1 MPIANI
7 PLVRL
12 GAASGTQRTVID
24 VETARTLREANLL
37 VEESHR
43 VRPRWF
49 DGKFLAARDLTREQ
63 AYFLARQ
70 AGFARGLGAGV
81 VEGLDVS
88 AGSVGT
94 DLRVASGFGYTSA
107 GELVAL
113 TGDVRVSLAQLF
125 TLQTLAQQLGTVR
138 RPAPPLRNR
147 TGVFVLGLRPL
158 EFAANPVAAYPTSL
172 DAQRV
177 VEAGDI
183 VEASALTLHY
193 LRDAPADRM
202 QALRGDLAR
211 EVFVQQAGPALPAE
225 VLPIAVLAL
234 AGDQVLWIDVHLAR
248 RSAGQAHADVLGF
261 GFAPRLLREAH
272 LAQYRSQ
279 LADVMARPL
288 GARPSAAAWFAAL
301 PPAGPM
307 PAAAIDSRDFSQS
320 WLPPGVTAELTLVP
334 EDEIPVLVEES
345 LTLPPLDL
353 SLTAAEQASTS
364 VAILVPV
371 PREALA
377 ARVQALQQRAG
388 GAIVRPLVAP
398 ATKLVARRTPSDML
412 KLLQT
417 ARLVR
422 TGVVPLPLVDPAD
435 AAWAALLSTTDVLW
449 YARRR
454 SVALR
459 PELEGVAVALRD
471 DGPLPDAIVN
481 TRFEALGAADR
492 VGTLLDRSDSL
503 ARAEVVK
510 LLSAEKFASPLLAQT
525 ALAQLEARVS
535 AGKTLD
541 QTAVAEVAAA
551 LNAPGVA
558 DGLATLEA
566 ARPDLV
572 ADAGTVAKLAASDQ
586 LVEVG
591 RTLSRATGFEVQK
604 LAGEIKLARGKLNL
618 DRVLAT
624 RAGVVGGTVK
634 PG

>member
-81 VEGLDVS
+81 VEGLAVS

-94 DLRVASGFGYTSA
+94 DLRVGAGFGITSA

-125 TLQTLAQQLGTVR
+125 TLQTLAQQLGTAR

-147 TGVFVLGLRPL
+147 SGVFVLGLRPL

-183 VEASALTLHY
+183 VEASALTLHH

-202 QALRGDLAR
+202 QSLRGDLAR

-234 AGDQVLWIDVHLAR
+234 AGDQVLWIDTHLVR

-272 LAQYRSQ
+272 LAQYTDQ

-307 PAAAIDSRDFSQS
+307 PTAAIDARDFSQS

-345 LTLPPLDL
+345 LTLPPIDL
-353 SLTAAEQASTS
+353 ALTAAEQVSTS

-377 ARVQALQQRAG
+377 ARVQALQQRL
-388 GAIVRPLVAP
+388 VRTLVAP
-398 ATKLVARRTPSDML
+398 ATKLVARRTPTDTL

-422 TGVVPLPLVDPAD
+422 TGIVPVPAVDPAD
-435 AAWAALLSTTDVLW
+435 AAWAALLSTTDLLW

-459 PELEGVAVALRD
+459 PELEGVAVALRS
-471 DGPLPDAIVN
+471 DGPAPDAIVN
-481 TRFEALGAADR
+481 ARFDALGAADR
-492 VGTLLDRSDSL
+492 VTSLLGRGDSL

-510 LLSAEKFASPLLAQT
+510 LLAAEKFASPLLAQT
-525 ALAQLEARVS
+525 ALAQLEAR
-535 AGKTLD
+535 KTLD
-541 QTAVAEVAAA
+541 QAAVAEVAAT

-572 ADAGTVAKLAASDQ
+572 ADAGTVAKLAASEQ

-591 RTLSRATGFEVQK
+591 RTLSRATGFEAQK
-604 LAGEIKLARGKLNL
+604 LADEIKLARGKLNL

-624 RAGVVGGTVK
+624 RSGPLGGKVK

>member
-1 MPIANI
+1 AMPIANI

-24 VETARTLREANLL
+24 TETARTLREANLL

-81 VEGLDVS
+81 VEGLDVA

-94 DLRVASGFGYTSA
+94 ELRVGAGFGTTSA

-113 TGDVRVSLAQLF
+113 TGEVRVSLAQLF
-125 TLQTLAQQLGTVR
+125 TLQTLAQQLGTAR

-183 VEASALTLHY
+183 VEASALTLHH
-193 LRDAPADRM
+193 LRDAPAERL
-202 QALRGDLAR
+202 QTLRGDLAR

-234 AGDQVLWIDVHLAR
+234 AGDQVLWIDTHLVR
-248 RSAGQAHADVLGF
+248 RRAGQAHADVLGF

-301 PPAGPM
+301 PPAGPL
-307 PAAAIDSRDFSQS
+307 PAAAIDARDFSQS
-320 WLPPGVTAELTLVP
+320 WLPPGVSAELTLVP

-345 LTLPPLDL
+345 LTLPPIDL

-377 ARVQALQQRAG
+377 ARVQALQQRLT
-388 GAIVRPLVAP
+388 RPLVAP
-398 ATKLVARRTPSDML
+398 ATKLVARRTPADTL

-422 TGVVPLPLVDPAD
+422 TGIVPVSTVDPAD
-435 AAWAALLSTTDVLW
+435 AAWAALLSTTEVLW

-459 PELEGVAVALRD
+459 PEQEGVAVVLRS
-471 DGPLPDAIVN
+471 DGPTPDAIVDS
-481 TRFEALGAADR
+481 RFDALGVADR
-492 VGTLLDRSDSL
+492 VSSLLDRSDSL

-510 LLSAEKFASPLLAQT
+510 LLAAEKFASPLLAQT

-535 AGKTLD
+535 ANKTLD
-541 QTAVAEVAAA
+541 QAAVAEVAAT

-572 ADAGTVAKLAASDQ
+572 ADAGTVAKLAASEQ

-591 RTLSRATGFEVQK
+591 RTLSRATGFEAQK
-604 LAGEIKLARGKLNL
+604 LADEIKLARGKLNL
-618 DRVLAT
+618 DRVLAV

>member
-12 GAASGTQRTVID
+12 GAASGTQRAVID
-24 VETARTLREANLL
+24 AETARTLREANLL

-81 VEGLDVS
+81 VEGLAVS

-94 DLRVASGFGYTSA
+94 DLRVGAGFGYTSA

-113 TGDVRVSLAQLF
+113 TGEVRVSLAQLF

-183 VEASALTLHY
+183 VEASALTLHH

-248 RSAGQAHADVLGF
+248 RPAGQVHADVLGF

-272 LAQYRSQ
+272 LAQYRDQ

-301 PPAGPM
+301 PPAGPL
-307 PAAAIDSRDFSQS
+307 PAAAIDARDFSQS
-320 WLPPGVTAELTLVP
+320 WLPPGVTAEMTLVP

-345 LTLPPLDL
+345 LTLPPIDL

-377 ARVQALQQRAG
+377 ARVQALQQRL
-388 GAIVRPLVAP
+388 VRPLVAP
-398 ATKLVARRTPSDML
+398 ATKLVARRTPADTL

-422 TGVVPLPLVDPAD
+422 TGVVPVPAVDPAD
-435 AAWAALLSTTDVLW
+435 AAWAALLSTTAVLW

-459 PELEGVAVALRD
+459 PELEGVAVALRN

-481 TRFEALGAADR
+481 TRFEALGVADR
-492 VGTLLDRSDSL
+492 VSNLLDRGDSL

-541 QTAVAEVAAA
+541 QAAVAEVAAT

-572 ADAGTVAKLAASDQ
+572 ADAATVAKLAASEQ

-591 RTLSRATGFEVQK
+591 RTLARATGFEAQK
-604 LAGEIKLARGKLNL
+604 LADEIKLARGKLNL
-618 DRVLAT
+618 DRVLAV
-624 RAGVVGGTVK
+624 RAGTVGGTVK